1 MHCIG
6 WLIQKGVV
14 VTDLENGRLG
24 GVEVGEGWAGLGTAG
39 GSVFSITAA
48 HEDPI
53 LRFHP
58 SCLCFI
64 PVAPKHHTFYVSVD
78 THLLVLPDIKLPE
91 HLKQDAP
98 FADQLK
104 LYPIW
109 QAFGKSKLFVS
120 LFFAGVMA
128 TLSHSESRRS
138 YSWWWDSHLPKN
150 SKWLQENLADIDAKV
165 KAMIKLID
173 EEADSFARRA
183 EMYYKKRP
191 ELMKL
196 VEEFYRAYRAL
207 AERYDHAMGELRHA
221 HKTMAEAFP
230 NQAQFMLSDD
240 SSCVESHTP
249 GVPSAI
255 YSESESEHAEKAD
268 SDVQTL
274 RKALAKI
281 QSDKDAIFLQYQ
293 KSMEKLSEM
302 ERDLNRAQKDAGGL
316 DERASKAEIETK
328 VLKEALTQLKSE
340 KDAGQ
345 VQYNQ
350 CLESIAKLETMLSL
364 AQMGA
369 KEFDERASKAE
380 IEAKILRQELGQLEA
395 QKDAGLLRYKQSLEK
410 ISALEAKTTLAEEN
424 SRMLNEQ
431 LGRAEAEI
439 KALRKNLAELNEE
452 KESLSVRYHQCLE
465 KIFKME
471 NEILRAR
478 ENSEKLSRDI
488 EEGAE
493 KLKTAEDHCDMLER
507 SNQSLRLEAEN
518 LLQKIAM
525 KDQALLEKHG
535 EIERL
540 QTLMKEEHSHFLE
553 IESTLQTLQKVHSKS
568 QQEQG
573 TLVMELKRGLQ
584 LLKDLELSK
593 PGFKDEMQESVEENM
608 ILNELTFSSTR
619 SLFRRQQMEI
629 SKLKE
634 IKEKLEREFVVN
646 AEENNALQQEAHQ
659 IKNDIQHLNNRYHAM
674 LEQLQTLGL
683 DPKCFAACVKHLQ
696 NENSNLKEV
705 CKAERNEKEA
715 LREKSK
721 DMDELLIENA
731 FMEFSLSSLNDELD
745 GLKATVKNFK
755 ESCHVLQEEKS
766 TVVDEKAAL
775 LSQLQIVTE
784 SMQKLLE
791 KNATLE
797 KSLSDSKIELEGL
810 KTKSSDLE
818 EFCKLLN
825 DEKCNL
831 LNERSILVSQLEN
844 VEAKLSNLERMFT
857 KLEEKYADSEKDKE
871 STCNQVQELRA
882 SILVQKEKHAN
893 HKHLSEVRL
902 TNLENI
908 FHALQE
914 ELRLGKIEFEK
925 EVDKAVN
932 AQVEMFILQSCT
944 EDLEEKNLALL
955 SECEKH
961 VEASKFFNKV
971 ISELETENFVQLMEE
986 EFLLHEIRKLKMAI
1000 HQVCGALQIDPYSG
1014 QDEGTKQEEIPIL
1027 HILDNIEGLKISCVK
1042 TQEEKQQLLRQHR
1055 SERERMESEKKIME
1069 QEFENMRENNAT
1081 LQKEKIELLE
1091 KNRQLRTEVAN
1102 GEERVDASKFKL
1114 AALHSELMD
1123 LQRTNQVFQEENR
1136 RMLEE
1141 KNLLLRSVMDLKGAQ
1156 SVAEDENSIILQ
1168 EVLALSNLN
1177 LVYEILVTEKV
1188 IEQKALSE
1196 HLSSNLSR
1204 LNSDLNQELAVLRT
1218 KFEVKEAENVYLNAS
1233 TEKIDKELQEIKKA
1247 NCRLSHQVKDSE
1259 NLLKKK
1265 DEELLEMVK
1274 RLKDSETLNEE
1285 FCRYIEELKM
1295 DQEESR
1301 LNRVNLDRKILD
1313 QSENCMNQKKE
1324 IEHLHKENR
1333 SLQSVMRSLLQEVE
1347 QHKAREQALSSELLD
1362 KTNESQLWEAEAAAF
1377 YLELQISSISEE
1389 LLKSKVDELTG
1400 VCKRLDDESAGKG
1413 LVIEQ
1418 MIERVSLLEKEIRGL
1433 KGQLSSYTP
1442 TITSLKEGFASLEHT
1457 YFLWTKTFFAVGNGG
1472 KKDVATETC
1481 LQENSYQSIRGNES
1495 ILMPDA
1501 VEDLLN
1507 IQTRIRAV
1515 DKLMMEE
1522 LERRVK
1528 QENLTANVEA
1538 EAVSEMTEHSNSDVA
1553 TYPEIDNRKVVM
1565 KIKKDNSTRGHN
1577 AWRTKSQKRLIMI
1590 DIPLDHYK
1598 DDPDYNKYCK
1608 RELGRSNDHMLE
1620 LCETDQHDVTEENK
1634 LDPASIEDVI
1644 TWHESEKCQNYS
1656 SELEREKEL
1665 GVDKL
1670 ELWKTRKETSEDGK
1684 RRILEKLA
1692 SDSQKLAILKMTLQ
1706 DLKKKPETKKK
1717 SNKINE
1723 IEYETVKRHIEDVE
1737 EAVMQQIGI
1746 HDQLAK
1752 DFEQCTSSS
1761 SDTNTKQLEKQGVH
1775 MHRKKLSELARRG
1788 SEQIGRLQFEV
1799 QNIQYILLKLADM
1812 KNSKCKN
1819 RISRPTTGVLLK
1831 DFIRIGKKSSK
1842 RRRKGCACG
1851 CSKPS
1856 TNED

>member
-1 MHCIG
+1 
-6 WLIQKGVV
+6 
-14 VTDLENGRLG
+14 
-24 GVEVGEGWAGLGTAG
+24 
-39 GSVFSITAA
+39 
-48 HEDPI
+48 
-53 LRFHP
+53 
-58 SCLCFI
+58 
-64 PVAPKHHTFYVSVD
+64 
-78 THLLVLPDIKLPE
+78 
-91 HLKQDAP
+91 
-98 FADQLK
+98 
-104 LYPIW
+104 
-109 QAFGKSKLFVS
+109 
-120 LFFAGVMA
+120 
-128 TLSHSESRRS
+128 
-138 YSWWWDSHLPKN
+138 
-150 SKWLQENLADIDAKV
+150 
-165 KAMIKLID
+165 MIKLID

-230 NQAQFMLSDD
+230 NQAQYMLNDD
-240 SSCVESHTP
+240 SPCVESHTP

-255 YSESESEHAEKAD
+255 NSESEHSEKAD
-268 SDVQTL
+268 GEVQTL

-302 ERDLNRAQKDAGGL
+302 ERNLNKAQKDAGGL

-328 VLKEALTQLKSE
+328 VLKEALVQLNSE

-364 AQMGA
+364 AQTDA
-369 KEFDERASKAE
+369 KEFDERFSKAE
-380 IEAKILRQELGQLEA
+380 IEAKNLRQELGRLEA
-395 QKDAGLLRYKQSLEK
+395 QKDAGLLICKQNLEK
-410 ISALEAKTTLAEEN
+410 ISVLEAKVTFAEEN

-431 LGRAEAEI
+431 LERAEAEI
-439 KALRKNLAELNEE
+439 KAVRKKLAELNEE
-452 KESLSVRYHQCLE
+452 KESLALLYHGSLE
-465 KIFKME
+465 KISKME
-471 NEILRAR
+471 NEILRAQ
-478 ENSEKLSRDI
+478 ENSEKLSREI
-488 EEGAE
+488 EKGAE
-493 KLKTAEDHCDMLER
+493 KLKTAEEHCDMLER

-525 KDQALLEKHG
+525 KDQALLERHA

-540 QTLMKEEHSHFLE
+540 QTLMHEEHSHFLE
-553 IESTLQTLQKVHSKS
+553 IESTLQTLQKVYSKS

-573 TLVMELKRGLQ
+573 TLVMELKYGLQ
-584 LLKDLELSK
+584 LLKDLEISK
-593 PGFKDEMQESVEENM
+593 PGFKDEIQESVEENRM
-608 ILNELTFSSTR
+608 LSEFTFSSTK
-619 SLFRRQQMEI
+619 SVFRRQQMEI

-634 IKEKLEREFVVN
+634 IKEKLEQEFVTN
-646 AEENNALQQEAHQ
+646 SEENNALQQEAHQ

-683 DPKCFAACVKHLQ
+683 DPQCFAASVKDLQ

-705 CKAERNEKEA
+705 CKVERNEKEA
-715 LREKSK
+715 LLEKSK

-731 FMEFSLSSLNDELD
+731 LMEFSLSSLNDELN
-745 GLKATVKNFK
+745 GLKATVKKFQ

-766 TVVDEKAAL
+766 TVVDEKSAL

-791 KNATLE
+791 KNALLE
-797 KSLSDSKIELEGL
+797 KSLSDSKFELEGL
-810 KTKSSDLE
+810 KAKSGDLE

-831 LNERSILVSQLEN
+831 LNERSVLISQLES
-844 VEAKLSNLERMFT
+844 VEFKLSNLEKMFT

-882 SILVQKEKHAN
+882 SILVQREKHSN
-893 HKHLSEVRL
+893 HEHLSEVRL

-932 AQVEMFILQSCT
+932 AQVEMFILQSCI

-961 VEASKFFNKV
+961 VEASKFSKEV
-971 ISELETENFVQLMEE
+971 ISELETENFMQLIEE
-986 EFLLHEIRKLKMAI
+986 EFLLNEIRKLKKAI
-1000 HQVCGALQIDPYSG
+1000 HQVCVALQIDSYG
-1014 QDEGTKQEEIPIL
+1014 GHDKGTKQEKIPIL
-1027 HILDNIEGLKISCVK
+1027 HILDIIEGFKSSCVK
-1042 TQEEKQQLLRQHR
+1042 SQEERQQLLQQHR
-1055 SERERMESEKKIME
+1055 SQREKMESEKKIME
-1069 QEFENMRENNAT
+1069 QEFENLREKNAM
-1081 LQKEKIELLE
+1081 LQKEKVELLE
-1091 KNRQLRTEVAN
+1091 KNSQLRTEVAN
-1102 GEERVDASKFKL
+1102 GEQRANASKFKL
-1114 AALHSELMD
+1114 AALDAELID
-1123 LQRTNQVFQEENR
+1123 LQRKNQIFQEENSK
-1136 RMLEE
+1136 MLEE
-1141 KNLLLRSVMDLKGAQ
+1141 KNLLLSSVLDLKGAM
-1156 SVAEDENSIILQ
+1156 SVAEDEKSIILQ

-1177 LVYEILVTEKV
+1177 LVYESLITEKV

-1196 HLSSNLSR
+1196 YLGSNLSR
-1204 LNSDLNQELAVLRT
+1204 LNSDLHQELGMLRK
-1218 KFEVKEAENVYLNAS
+1218 KFEVKEAENVYLNES
-1233 TEKIDKELQEIKKA
+1233 TERMDKELQEIKDS
-1247 NCRLSHQVKDSE
+1247 NCRLSHQVKNSE

-1265 DEELLEMVK
+1265 DVELLDMVE
-1274 RLKDSETLNEE
+1274 RLRAAETSNEE

-1301 LNRVNLDRKILD
+1301 LARLNLDKQILD
-1313 QSENCMNQKKE
+1313 LSENCMNKKKE
-1324 IEHLHKENR
+1324 IEHLHEENR
-1333 SLQSVMRSLLQEVE
+1333 SLQSVMRSLLHEIE
-1347 QHKAREQALSSELLD
+1347 QHKAREQALNSELLE
-1362 KTNESQLWEAEAAAF
+1362 KTNEFQLCEAEAAAF
-1377 YLELQISSISEE
+1377 YLEFQISSISEE
-1389 LLKSKVDELTG
+1389 LLKSKVTELTG
-1400 VCKRLDDESAGKG
+1400 VCKRLDDEGAAKG

-1433 KGQLSSYTP
+1433 KGQLAAYTP
-1442 TITSLKEGFASLEHT
+1442 MVTSLKEDFASLEHT
-1457 YFLWTKTFFAVGNGG
+1457 YFLCTKKYFAAGNRG

-1481 LQENSYQSIRGNES
+1481 VQENSHQSLRGNES
-1495 ILMPDA
+1495 ILVPDV
-1501 VEDLLN
+1501 VEDLLS
-1507 IQTRIRAV
+1507 IQKRIRAV
-1515 DKLMMEE
+1515 EKLMMEE
-1522 LERRVK
+1522 VERRTK

-1538 EAVSEMTEHSNSDVA
+1538 EAVSEMTEHSNFEAA

-1590 DIPLDHYK
+1590 DIPLDSYK
-1598 DDPDYNKYCK
+1598 DDPDYSKYCK
-1608 RELGRSNDHMLE
+1608 RELSRSNDHMLE
-1620 LCETDQHDVTEENK
+1620 QCETDQHDVTEDTK
-1634 LDPASIEDVI
+1634 MDSTSVEDVT
-1644 TWHESEKCQNYS
+1644 TWHDSEKCQNYS

-1670 ELWKTRKETSEDGK
+1670 ELWKTGKETSEDGK
-1684 RRILEKLA
+1684 RRILERLA

-1717 SNKINE
+1717 SNKVNE

-1737 EAVMQQIGI
+1737 EVVTQQIGI
-1746 HDQLAK
+1746 YDQLAK
-1752 DFEQCTSSS
+1752 DFEQCTSSA
-1761 SDTNTKQLEKQGVH
+1761 SDTTNTKKLEKQEVL
-1775 MHRKKLSELARRG
+1775 MQRKKLSEQARRG

-1799 QNIQYILLKLADM
+1799 QNIQYILLKMADI
-1812 KNSKCKN
+1812 KNN
-1819 RISRPTTGVLLK
+1819 HRICRPTTGVLLK
-1831 DFIRIGKKSSK
+1831 DFIRIGKKNSR

-1856 TNED
+1856 TNEE